1 MLFIYVSNKSELKWI
16 IDSPDWKKNKKTT
29 TISPINRRG
38 TKCVQCAASIALND
52 EEITKDL

>member
-38 TKCVQCAASIALND
+38 TKCVQYAAILALND
-52 EEITKDL
+52 EEITKDW